1 MLRGPVWE
9 ICKHTPLFFPL
20 NSEPWRKKSR
30 RWKGRDS
37 VFSLV
42 PANLM
47 GEQDLEFL
55 ASANVCP
62 WHRWTPAVSPQG
74 QLPLCSRVDWKAE
87 TYGLSDPER
96 G

>member
-47 GEQDLEFL
+47 GEQGLEFV
-55 ASANVCP
+55 ASAN
-62 WHRWTPAVSPQG
+62 A
-74 QLPLCSRVDWKAE
+74 LPLAQMDTCSVPSGTAA
-87 TYGLSDPER
+87 SM
-96 G
+96 